1 MTTMMTLGRIT
12 PVELREAWISEAQHF
27 TPWLAEADNL
37 ALLGETLDL
46 ELEVDTVEKPVG
58 PYRADLLCR
67 EAGTDRLVLIEN
79 QIEATDHKHLGQ
91 LLTYAAG
98 LDTGVICWLARR
110 FTEEHRA
117 VLDWLNEITD
127 DRFAFFGVEIELWKI
142 GSSEPAPR
150 FSIVAQP
157 NEWRRAVAKGAGR
170 VRSDEPEGVDI
181 NRVAYWTAFEQALE
195 ARDGPLKP
203 RGRAPR
209 AGAYSFTIASNMY
222 LWAYRDV
229 AKREIG
235 VYLGLYG
242 SRSTERFQQLLTDRV
257 EVDAE
262 LLRYE
267 SHAAGSQLEWQ
278 EKAVGNNY
286 RVMQKLADADVTDE
300 RDWPRQHKWLIDRLE
315 RFHAVFRPRLLAT
328 DASYAVETP

>member
-1 MTTMMTLGRIT
+1 MIPQLGRLSA
-12 PVELREAWISEAQHF
+12 VDLRDAWSSEAQHF
-27 TPWLAEADNL
+27 TPWLAEAGNL
-37 ALLGETLDL
+37 ELLGRTLDL
-46 ELEVDTVEKPVG
+46 ELEVDSVEKAVG
-58 PYRADLLCR
+58 PYRADILCR

-98 LDTGVICWLARR
+98 LDTAVICWLARR

-127 DRFAFFGVEIELWKI
+127 DRFAFFAVEIELWKI
-142 GSSEPAPR
+142 GDSPPAPR

-157 NEWRRAVAKGAGR
+157 NEWRRAVAKGASR
-170 VRSDEPEGVDI
+170 VRADEPEGTDI
-181 NRVAYWTAFEQALE
+181 NRVAYWAAFEQALE
-195 ARDGPLKP
+195 ERNGPLKP

-229 AKREIG
+229 ARREIG

-242 SRSTERFQQLLTDRV
+242 PQSAERYQLLVADQMTI
-257 EVDAE
+257 DAD
-262 LLRYE
+262 LRADE
-267 SHAAGSQLEWQ
+267 SNTRITQVEWQ

-286 RVMQKLADADVTDE
+286 RVMQKLSGTDLTDE
-300 RDWPRQHKWLIDRLE
+300 LDWPRQHKWLINRLE
-315 RFHAVFRPRLLAT
+315 RFNAVFRPRLVAT
-328 DASYAVETP
+328 GAGKTGEIP

>member
-1 MTTMMTLGRIT
+1 MIPQLGRLSA
-12 PVELREAWISEAQHF
+12 VDLRDAWSSEVQHF
-27 TPWLAEADNL
+27 TPWLAEAGNL
-37 ALLGETLDL
+37 ELLGQTLDL
-46 ELEVDTVEKPVG
+46 ELEVDSVEKAVG
-58 PYRADLLCR
+58 PYRADILCR

-79 QIEATDHKHLGQ
+79 QIESTDHKHLGQ

-98 LDTGVICWLARR
+98 LDTAVICWLARR

-142 GSSEPAPR
+142 GDSPPAPR

-157 NEWRRAVAKGAGR
+157 NEWRRAVAKGASR
-170 VRSDEPEGVDI
+170 VRADEPAGIDI
-181 NRVAYWTAFEQALE
+181 NRVAYWAAFEQALE
-195 ARDGPLKP
+195 ERKGPLQP

-229 AKREIG
+229 ARREIG

-242 SRSTERFQQLLTDRV
+242 SQSAERYQLLVADQTTI
-257 EVDAE
+257 ETE
-262 LLRYE
+262 LRADE
-267 SHAAGSQLEWQ
+267 TRITPVEWQ

-286 RVMQKLADADVTDE
+286 RVMQKLSGADVTDE
-300 RDWPRQHKWLIDRLE
+300 LDWPRQHKWLIERLE
-315 RFHAVFRPRLLAT
+315 RFNAVFRPRLVAT
-328 DASYAVETP
+328 GAGSTGETP

>member
-1 MTTMMTLGRIT
+1 MIPQLGRLSA
-12 PVELREAWISEAQHF
+12 VDLRDAWNSEAEHF
-27 TPWLAEADNL
+27 TPWLAEAGNL
-37 ALLGETLDL
+37 ELLGRTLDL
-46 ELEVDTVEKPVG
+46 ELEVDSVEKAVG
-58 PYRADLLCR
+58 PYRADILCR

-79 QIEATDHKHLGQ
+79 QIEATDHRHLGQ

-98 LDTGVICWLARR
+98 LDTAVICWLARR

-142 GSSEPAPR
+142 GDSEPAPR

-157 NEWRRAVAKGAGR
+157 NEWRRAVAKGASR
-170 VRSDEPEGVDI
+170 VRADEPEGIDI
-181 NRVAYWTAFEQALE
+181 NRVTYWAAFEQALE
-195 ARDGPLKP
+195 ERNGPLKP
-203 RGRAPR
+203 RGRPPR

-229 AKREIG
+229 ARREIG

-242 SRSTERFQQLLTDRV
+242 PQSAERYQLLVADQMTI
-257 EVDAE
+257 DAE
-262 LLRYE
+262 LHVDE
-267 SHAAGSQLEWQ
+267 SSTRIAPVEWQ

-286 RVMQKLADADVTDE
+286 RVMQKLPCTDVTDE
-300 RDWPRQHKWLIDRLE
+300 LDWPRQHKWLIERLE
-315 RFHAVFRPRLLAT
+315 RFNALFRPRLVAKG
-328 DASYAVETP
+328 AGRAGETP

>member
-1 MTTMMTLGRIT
+1 MIPQLGRLSA
-12 PVELREAWISEAQHF
+12 VDLRDAWSSEAQHF
-27 TPWLAEADNL
+27 TPWLAEAGNL
-37 ALLGETLDL
+37 ELLGRTLDL
-46 ELEVDTVEKPVG
+46 ELEVDSVEKAVG
-58 PYRADLLCR
+58 PYRADILCR

-98 LDTGVICWLARR
+98 LDTAVICWLARR

-127 DRFAFFGVEIELWKI
+127 DRFAFFAVEIELWKI
-142 GSSEPAPR
+142 GDSPPAPR

-157 NEWRRAVAKGAGR
+157 NEWRRAVAKGASR
-170 VRSDEPEGVDI
+170 VRADEPEGTDI
-181 NRVAYWTAFEQALE
+181 NRVAYWAAFEQALE
-195 ARDGPLKP
+195 ERNGPLKP

-229 AKREIG
+229 ARREIG

-242 SRSTERFQQLLTDRV
+242 PQSAERYQLLVADQMTI
-257 EVDAE
+257 DAD
-262 LLRYE
+262 LRADE
-267 SHAAGSQLEWQ
+267 SNTRITQVEWQ

-286 RVMQKLADADVTDE
+286 RVMQKLSGTDVTDE
-300 RDWPRQHKWLIDRLE
+300 LDWPRQHKWLIDRLE
-315 RFHAVFRPRLLAT
+315 RFNAVFRPRLVAT
-328 DASYAVETP
+328 GAGKTGETP

>member
-1 MTTMMTLGRIT
+1 MTSGMTLGRLS
-12 PVELREAWISEAQHF
+12 PVELRHAWVSEAQDF
-27 TPWLAEADNL
+27 TPWLAQPDNL

-58 PYRADLLCR
+58 PYRADILCR

-79 QIEATDHKHLGQ
+79 QIEATDHRHLGQ

-98 LDTGVICWLARR
+98 LDTAVICWLARR

-127 DRFAFFGVEIELWKI
+127 DRFAFFGAEIELWKI
-142 GSSEPAPR
+142 GDSDPAPR

-157 NEWRRAVAKGAGR
+157 NEWRRAVAKGASR
-170 VRSDEPEGVDI
+170 VRADEPEGIDI
-181 NRVAYWTAFEQALE
+181 NRVAYWAAFEQALE
-195 ARDGPLKP
+195 ERQGPLKP

-222 LWAYRDV
+222 LPARDV
-229 AKREIG
+229 ARREIG

-242 SRSTERFQQLLTDRV
+242 PQSAERYQQLAADQTTI
-257 EVDAE
+257 DAE
-262 LLRYE
+262 LCADDGHTRITPV
-267 SHAAGSQLEWQ
+267 EWQ
-278 EKAVGNNY
+278 EKAVKNNY
-286 RVMQKLADADVTDE
+286 RVMQKLLGTDVTDE
-300 RDWPRQHKWLIDRLE
+300 LDWPRQHKWLIDRLE
-315 RFHAVFRPRLLAT
+315 RFNAVFRPRLMAT
-328 DASYAVETP
+328 GASKTGETA